1 MFLITEMENSTIGD
15 FYSSTTNATRDV
27 SSSKE
32 LIRLCYAVRLH
43 FLIVFAVVGFIGN
56 TFSFVIFYKSKA
68 RNTSI
73 RVYLITLSF
82 ADSFVLILEV
92 LVRSP
97 SVNTTYGELCT
108 GLFYLRNTIK
118 IFEAFLV
125 ITLCVERMLMLC
137 YPIIYRKMSKPVNSI
152 LFIIVNL
159 VLSALLS
166 IHIIFTIKLIKHKHG
181 KHECNVP
188 VNMEH
193 EYIITD
199 GVFTGLIGEVT
210 VSIVLIAV
218 TVKVK
223 HSLNQMRTVSR
234 NISESVESSVNFI
247 STVITRVTVTI
258 AVTFVVFRNS
268 YSVVYLIFFIYRMK
282 HKHDQDVYLE
292 NLSIAVAFFSLVSN
306 LNYCTNVLIYVLCW
320 PSFKQSSK
328 SLLSCT
334 KTVYRSANSND
345 NIIRLRH
352 LNAIPDPFV

>member
-1 MFLITEMENSTIGD
+1 MFLITDMENSTMRD
-15 FYSSTTNATRDV
+15 FHFSTTNATTNV
-27 SSSKE
+27 SSNEE
-32 LIRLCYAVRLH
+32 LIRLCHAVRLH

-56 TFSFVIFYKSKA
+56 TFSFVIFYKSKV

-97 SVNTTYGELCT
+97 SVTHTYGVLCS

-125 ITLCVERMLMLC
+125 ITLCVDRMLMLC
-137 YPIIYRKMSKPVNSI
+137 YPIIYIKISKPVYSL

-166 IHIIFTIKLIKHKHG
+166 IYTIFTIKLMIKNG
-181 KHECNVP
+181 KHTCNIP
-188 VNMEH
+188 DNMSH
-193 EYIITD
+193 VYIITE

-223 HSLNQMRTVSR
+223 HSLNQMRIVSR
-234 NISESVESSVNFI
+234 NISESVESSVNVI

-258 AVTFVVFRNS
+258 AVTFVVFRIS
-268 YSVVYLIFFIYRMK
+268 YSVVYLIYYIYVMK
-282 HKHDQDVYLE
+282 RGQDVHHD
-292 NLSIAVAFFSLVSN
+292 NLSIALIIFSVVSN

-320 PSFKQSSK
+320 PSFKKSSK
-328 SLLSCT
+328 SVLSCS

-345 NIIRLRH
+345 NIIRFRH
-352 LNAIPDPFV
+352 PQAIPDPFVW